1 MNILPFDHDV
11 EVTKNSDYS
20 YQIFTM
26 WSKDSTA
33 TTAQGLLNL
42 AAWVEQHHTQLE
54 QEASTIGKQEDNG

>member
-20 YQIFTM
+20 YQILTM

-33 TTAQGLLNL
+33 HDGTRLAQSCGVGRAN
-42 AAWVEQHHTQLE
+42 HTQLE
-54 QEASTIGKQEDNG
+54 QEASTIGKQEDNV